1 MAMRAEFG
9 KTVLSVPM
17 FAVLANLPDFF
28 FHEATF
34 GKTMT
39 IGTDS
44 TVLVFCSGEN
54 SHGR

>member
-1 MAMRAEFG
+1 MRAEFG
-9 KTVLSVPM
+9 KTVPSVPM

-28 FHEATF
+28 FHEASF

-39 IGTDS
+39 IGTDG